1 MKVLVASEHAGYEL
15 KQKLI
20 SHLQTRSFEAHGFG
34 AESTEPID
42 YPPIAADAA
51 AIVAEGQYEFGIVI
65 CGTGL
70 GVSIAAGKVPGIRAA
85 LCLNEYMAIMA
96 REHNDANILALGSRV
111 IGENLAYSIVDAF
124 FKAGFNGERHA
135 RRVAQIADIEKR
147 YSR

>member
-1 MKVLVASEHAGYEL
+1 MKILVASEHAGYEL

-20 SHLQTRSFEAHGFG
+20 SRLKEQGFEAHGFG
-34 AESTEPID
+34 AESSEPVD

-51 AIVAEGQYEFGIVI
+51 ALVAAGEYDFGIVI

-111 IGENLAYSIVDAF
+111 IGENLAYFIVDAF
-124 FKAGFNGERHA
+124 FKADFAGERHA
-135 RRVAQIADIEKR
+135 RRVEQIGEIEKR
-147 YSR
+147 YTR